1 MIYDYL
7 PILAILVP
15 MCAGLFLLVQG
26 NLGVRA
32 TQVVGFL
39 GFLLPCAFA
48 VALWWQFPNA
58 AQTYG
63 NFAYYGDLD
72 TGLRGF
78 GISLKL
84 GINGISL
91 PLYLMAGIVGLAAGW
106 YALATVDAP
115 KFPTYIGL
123 LLFMQAGLMGVFST
137 IDIFFFYFFH
147 EFALI
152 PTFILI
158 AFWGGRGRRT
168 AAIEMTTYLTLGA
181 MLSLAGLI
189 GLYVKFGGQSFDL
202 VALKN
207 ILATQGAGEFA
218 QQNWFALLMFGFG
231 ILVSLFPFHGWAP
244 RGYAAAPTPAA
255 MLHAGVLK
263 KFGLYGLIQI
273 AVVLLPE
280 GAQDWR
286 MSLAILALGNV
297 IVIGL
302 VTMAQRNL
310 KIMLGYSSVM
320 HMGYAFLAIA
330 AMSVAG
336 YGAAILLM
344 FAHGLSIAALFLL
357 ANAVGKRTDTFDL
370 SEMGGLAQRAP
381 VLAGFFIA
389 AIFASIGLPGFA
401 NFWGELSVFLAVWA
415 FHPWLAALICLGI
428 VISAVYGLRAVSKI
442 FFGEPSAAFRE
453 RFENAAIGDIRLGER
468 IPALILLGALMIAG
482 FWPSFVTE
490 SVQSAYVPATA
501 TKIESLSS
509 ESSVAAPAGAQE
521 MTAQPVSQ

>member
-1 MIYDYL
+1 MTYDFL
-7 PILAILVP
+7 PILAVLVP
-15 MCAGLFLLVQG
+15 MCAGILLIIQG

-32 TQVVGFL
+32 TQLIGFL
-39 GFLLPCAFA
+39 GFLVPCAI
-48 VALWWQFPNA
+48 ALVLWHHFPQA

-63 NFAYYGDLD
+63 DFAYFRDFN
-72 TGLRGF
+72 TGLTSF
-78 GISLKL
+78 GISLKM

-91 PLYLMAGIVGLAAGW
+91 PLYLLAGIVGLASGW
-106 YALATVDAP
+106 YALGTTNAP

-123 LLFMQAGLMGVFST
+123 LLFMQSGLMGVFSS
-137 IDIFFFYFFH
+137 IDLFFFYFFH

-152 PTFILI
+152 PTFLLI

-189 GLYVKFGGQSFDL
+189 GLYVKFGANSFDL
-202 VALKN
+202 VQLKAAL
-207 ILATQGAGEFA
+207 AHQGAVGFA
-218 QQNWFALLMFGFG
+218 QDNWYALLLFGFG

-273 AVVLLPE
+273 AVVLLPQ

-286 MSLAILALGNV
+286 MTLAILALGNV
-297 IVIGL
+297 IFIGF

-320 HMGYAFLAIA
+320 HMGYAFLAVA

-336 YGAAILLM
+336 YGAALLLM
-344 FAHGLSIAALFLL
+344 FAHGLSIAVLFLL
-357 ANAVGKRTDTFDL
+357 ANAVGQRTDTFDL
-370 SEMGGLAQRAP
+370 TEMGGLAQKAP

-401 NFWGELSVFLAVWA
+401 NFWGELTVFLAVWS
-415 FHPWLAALICLGI
+415 FHPWMAAVICLGI
-428 VISAVYGLRAVSKI
+428 VISAIYGLRAVSQI
-442 FFGEPSAAFRE
+442 FFGQPSAAFRK
-453 RFENAAIGDIRLGER
+453 RFEGGEISDIRLGER
-468 IPALILLGALMIAG
+468 IPAIILLGALMIAG
-482 FWPSFVTE
+482 FWPSFVTQ
-490 SVQSAYVPATA
+490 SVQNAYAARPAQAAVASA
-501 TKIESLSS
+501 
-509 ESSVAAPAGAQE
+509 AAPAQ
-521 MTAQPVSQ
+521 QPLSK